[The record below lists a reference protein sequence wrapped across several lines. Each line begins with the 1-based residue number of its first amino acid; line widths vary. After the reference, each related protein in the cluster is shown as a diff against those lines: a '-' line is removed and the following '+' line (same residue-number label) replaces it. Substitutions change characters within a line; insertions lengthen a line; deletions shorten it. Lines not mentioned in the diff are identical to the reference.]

1 MRIKSAILTAVLVVS
16 LIGAAAAPAATQGA
30 EAEGYSGA
38 FIEFETADAAVNDY
52 TVSGQVVVDSLRVQ
66 SAGEAGGSGEGGV
79 GVGVGADSTVSID
92 GAAVQSQ
99 NNAGARASVAFESGA
114 ELEANDNRPGVVRIT
129 ADGGDQVV
137 QANVSGDTS
146 QEGDGRVVVSG
157 DDGAQGSFIVVGD
170 GNISTSGDGQ
180 VTAAVG
186 EGGQVVYRQYD
197 GERSDSEQQQEQLI
211 QDGTA
216 AAELFVRGAA
226 DSEGGSDGGDNETSV
241 VTYDED
247 TDAEVTSRSE
257 SQINA
262 TVDRTQQQGKVVVVT
277 VAESAVESA
286 ESLEVLVD
294 GEAAAQADSYGEV
307 QQSAEEG
314 DESRYLVR
322 QSSSAEAAVDVVV
335 GIDGFSERQL
345 SIQDADDGEST
356 PTEGTDDG
364 GDETDTEGE
373 TDTDGDDGGGSSG
386 DGPGFGAFAALIA
399 LTAALVAAAARH
411 R

>member
-1 MRIKSAILTAVLVVS
+1 MRIRSVILTAVLVVS

-38 FIEFETADAAVNDY
+38 FIEFETANAAVNDY
-52 TVSGQVVVDSLRVQ
+52 TVNGQVVVDSLRVQ

-99 NNAGARASVAFESGA
+99 SSGSARASVAFESGA
-114 ELEANDNRPGVVRIT
+114 QLEANDNRRGVVRIT

-137 QANVSGDTS
+137 QANVSGDAS

-157 DDGAQGSFIVVGD
+157 DDGAQGTFIVVGD
-170 GNISTSGDGQ
+170 GNISANGDGQ

-197 GERSDSEQQQEQLI
+197 GERSDSEQQQEQFI

-241 VTYDED
+241 VTYDGD
-247 TDAEVTSRSE
+247 TSAEVTSRSE

-262 TVDRTQQQGKVVVVT
+262 TVERTQQQGKVVIVT
-277 VAESAVESA
+277 VAESAVQSA
-286 ESLEVLVD
+286 ESLEVLID
-294 GEAAAQADSYGEV
+294 GEAAAQANSYGEI

-314 DESRYLVR
+314 DEPRYLVR

-345 SIQDADDGEST
+345 SIQDANDGGEST
-356 PTEGTDDG
+356 PTEGMDDG
-364 GDETDTEGE
+364 NGTDGDGE
-373 TDTDGDDGGGSSG
+373 TDTDGDDGSSG
-386 DGPGFGAFAALIA
+386 DGPGFGALAGLVALA
-399 LTAALVAAAARH
+399 AALVAAATR
-411 R
+411 RR

>member
-1 MRIKSAILTAVLVVS
+1 MRIRSVILTAVLVVS

-38 FIEFETADAAVNDY
+38 FIEFETANAAVNDY
-52 TVSGQVVVDSLRVQ
+52 TVNGQVVVDSLRVQ

-99 NNAGARASVAFESGA
+99 SSGSARASVAFESGA
-114 ELEANDNRPGVVRIT
+114 QLEANDNRRGVVRIT

-137 QANVSGDTS
+137 QANVSGDAS

-157 DDGAQGSFIVVGD
+157 DDGAQGTFIVVGE
-170 GNISTSGDGQ
+170 GNISASGDGQ

-197 GERSDSEQQQEQLI
+197 GERSDSEQQQEQFI

-241 VTYDED
+241 VTYDGD
-247 TDAEVTSRSE
+247 TSAEVTSRSE

-262 TVDRTQQQGKVVVVT
+262 TVERTQQQGKVVIVT
-277 VAESAVESA
+277 IAESAVQSA
-286 ESLEVLVD
+286 ESLEVLID
-294 GEAAAQADSYGEV
+294 GEAAAQANSYGEI

-314 DESRYLVR
+314 DEPRYLVR

-345 SIQDADDGEST
+345 SIQDANDGGEST
-356 PTEGTDDG
+356 PTEGMDDG
-364 GDETDTEGE
+364 NGTDGDGE
-373 TDTDGDDGGGSSG
+373 TDTDGDDGSSG
-386 DGPGFGAFAALIA
+386 DGPGFGALAGLVALA
-399 LTAALVAAAARH
+399 AALVAAATR
-411 R
+411 RR

>member
-1 MRIKSAILTAVLVVS
+1 MRIRSAILTAVLVVS

-99 NNAGARASVAFESGA
+99 SSGAARASVAFESGA
-114 ELEANDNRPGVVRIT
+114 QLEANDNRRGVVRIT
-129 ADGGDQVV
+129 ADGGDQVI
-137 QANVSGDTS
+137 QANVSGDAS

-157 DDGAQGSFIVVGD
+157 DDGAQGTFIVVGD

-247 TDAEVTSRSE
+247 TSAEVTSRSE

-277 VAESAVESA
+277 VAESAVQSA
-286 ESLEVLVD
+286 ESLEVLID

-314 DESRYLVR
+314 DEPRYLVR

-356 PTEGTDDG
+356 PTNMGN
-364 GDETDTEGE
+364 GDNETDGDGE
-373 TDTDGDDGGGSSG
+373 TSTDGDDGSSA
-386 DGPGFGAFAALIA
+386 DGPGFGALAALIA
-399 LTAALVAAAARH
+399 LTAALVAAAAR
-411 R
+411 RR

>member
-1 MRIKSAILTAVLVVS
+1 MRIRSAILTAVLVVS

-66 SAGEAGGSGEGGV
+66 SAGEAGGEGDDEGGV
-79 GVGVGADSTVSID
+79 GVGVGADSSVSID

-99 NNAGARASVAFESGA
+99 NSGAARASVAFESGA
-114 ELEANDNRPGVVRIT
+114 QLEANDNRRGVVRIT

-137 QANVSGDTS
+137 QANVSGDAS

-157 DDGAQGSFIVVGD
+157 DDGAQGTFIVVGE
-170 GNISTSGDGQ
+170 GNISANGDGQ

-247 TDAEVTSRSE
+247 TSAEVTSRSE

-277 VAESAVESA
+277 VAESAVQSA
-286 ESLEVLVD
+286 ESLEVLID

-307 QQSAEEG
+307 RQSAEEG
-314 DESRYLVR
+314 DEPRYLVR

-356 PTEGTDDG
+356 PTDMGN
-364 GDETDTEGE
+364 GDNETDGDGE
-373 TDTDGDDGGGSSG
+373 TSTDGDDGSSA
-386 DGPGFGAFAALIA
+386 DGPGFGALAALIA
-399 LTAALVAAAARH
+399 LTAALVAAAAR
-411 R
+411 RR

>member
-1 MRIKSAILTAVLVVS
+1 MRIRSAILTAVLVVS

-99 NNAGARASVAFESGA
+99 NSGAARASVAFESGA
-114 ELEANDNRPGVVRIT
+114 QLEANDNRRGVVRIT
-129 ADGGDQVV
+129 ADGGDQVI
-137 QANVSGDTS
+137 QANVSGDAS

-157 DDGAQGSFIVVGD
+157 DDGAQGTFIVVGE
-170 GNISTSGDGQ
+170 GNVSANGDGQ

-247 TDAEVTSRSE
+247 TSAEVTSRSE

-277 VAESAVESA
+277 VAESAVQSA
-286 ESLEVLVD
+286 ESLEVLID

-314 DESRYLVR
+314 DEPRYLVR

-356 PTEGTDDG
+356 PTDMGN
-364 GDETDTEGE
+364 GDNETDGDGE
-373 TDTDGDDGGGSSG
+373 TDTDGDDGSSA
-386 DGPGFGAFAALIA
+386 DGPGFGALAALIA
-399 LTAALVAAAARH
+399 LTAALVAAAAR
-411 R
+411 RR

>member
-1 MRIKSAILTAVLVVS
+1 MRIRSVILTAVLVVS
-16 LIGAAAAPAATQGA
+16 LIGAAAAPAATQEA

-38 FIEFETADAAVNDY
+38 FIEFETANAAVNDY
-52 TVSGQVVVDSLRVQ
+52 TVNGQVVVDSLRVQ

-99 NNAGARASVAFESGA
+99 SSGSARASVAFESGA
-114 ELEANDNRPGVVRIT
+114 QLEANDNRRGVVRIT

-137 QANVSGDTS
+137 QANVSGDAS

-157 DDGAQGSFIVVGD
+157 DDGAQGTFIVVGE
-170 GNISTSGDGQ
+170 GNISASGDGQ

-197 GERSDSEQQQEQLI
+197 GERSDSEQQQEQFI

-241 VTYDED
+241 VTYDGD
-247 TDAEVTSRSE
+247 TSAEVTSRSE

-262 TVDRTQQQGKVVVVT
+262 TVERTQQQGKVVIVT
-277 VAESAVESA
+277 VAESAVQSA
-286 ESLEVLVD
+286 ESLEVLID
-294 GEAAAQADSYGEV
+294 GEAAAQANSYGEI

-314 DESRYLVR
+314 DEPRYLVR

-345 SIQDADDGEST
+345 SIQDANDGGEST
-356 PTEGTDDG
+356 PTEGMDDG
-364 GDETDTEGE
+364 NGTDGDGE
-373 TDTDGDDGGGSSG
+373 TDTDGDDGSSG
-386 DGPGFGAFAALIA
+386 DGPGFGALAGLVALA
-399 LTAALVAAAARH
+399 AALVAAATR
-411 R
+411 RR

>member
-1 MRIKSAILTAVLVVS
+1 MRIRSAILTAVLVVS

-66 SAGEAGGSGEGGV
+66 SAGEAGGEGGV
-79 GVGVGADSTVSID
+79 GVGVGADSSVSID

-114 ELEANDNRPGVVRIT
+114 ELEANDNRRGVVRIT
-129 ADGGDQVV
+129 ADGGDQVI
-137 QANVSGDTS
+137 QANVSGDAS

-157 DDGAQGSFIVVGD
+157 DDGAQGTFIVVGE
-170 GNISTSGDGQ
+170 GNVSANGDGQ

-247 TDAEVTSRSE
+247 TSAEVTSRSE

-277 VAESAVESA
+277 VAESAVQSA
-286 ESLEVLVD
+286 ESLEVLID

-314 DESRYLVR
+314 DEPRYLVR

-356 PTEGTDDG
+356 PTNMGN
-364 GDETDTEGE
+364 GDNETDGDGE
-373 TDTDGDDGGGSSG
+373 TDTDGDDGSSA
-386 DGPGFGAFAALIA
+386 DGPGFGALAALIA
-399 LTAALVAAAARH
+399 LTAALVAAAAR
-411 R
+411 RR